1 MVTAETTQVLAVI
14 VSFGGAD
21 GLERWTQRMSALFMQ
36 YAAAKN
42 IEEQIIQ

>member
-1 MVTAETTQVLAVI
+1 MVTAETTEVLAVI

-21 GLERWTQRMSALFMQ
+21 GLERWAQRMSALFAQ

-42 IEEQIIQ
+42 IEVQVIQ